1 MAIFTEAMLNFL
13 PEKARSKAIR
23 LDEDFDAAGAAVKAA
38 QSDLEDAWLRR
49 DLAERNAQTS
59 GKHTRTGTV
68 RHPLERLRK
77 LLAEGDAEIDPAFA
91 KIEIEI
97 AERLQPRLDRANA
110 VFQAQG
116 VVQSCGYWIADAMR
130 AGVKLRDA
138 APVKLTAK
146 DHRREVEEARNELSD
161 LTDQLYRVESA
172 PQPLSVIREAIA
184 REIDEIADRGRPRL
198 SFTAREV
205 SPLRLD
211 RALGIVNSERGPRI
225 AETIIWL
232 LRDEAVAKAVTL
244 IGSVEPEGAMSDTE
258 RDAALERLA
267 AEILAAGRREEAA
280 IEAAA
285 EVGMVIF
292 RRSDADPR
300 AVLGIEELT
309 PGWRSRHDV
318 GLDDMARV

>member
-1 MAIFTEAMLNFL
+1 MGIFTQVMLDFL
-13 PEKARSKAIR
+13 PEKARAKAIR

-38 QSDLEDAWLRR
+38 QRDLEDAWLRR
-49 DLAERNAQTS
+49 DLAERNAQAAEKTP
-59 GKHTRTGTV
+59 RTGTV
-68 RHPLERLRK
+68 KHPLDKLRK
-77 LLAEGDAEIDPAFA
+77 MLAEGDAEIDPAFA

-97 AERLQPRLDRANA
+97 GERLQPRLDRANA

-116 VVQSCGYWIADAMR
+116 VVQSCGYWITDAMR
-130 AGVKLRDA
+130 AGVRLRDA
-138 APVKLTAK
+138 APIKLTAK
-146 DHRREVEEARNELSD
+146 DFRREVEDVRNELLGLAD
-161 LTDQLYRVESA
+161 HLYRVETA
-172 PQPLSVIREAIA
+172 PQPLAVVREAIV
-184 REIDEIADRGRPRL
+184 REIDEIANRGRPTL
-198 SFTAREV
+198 SLTAREV

-211 RALGIVNSERGPRI
+211 RALGVVNSERGPRI
-225 AETIIWL
+225 AETLIWL
-232 LRDEAVAKAVTL
+232 LRDEAVSKAMTL
-244 IGSVEPEGAMSDTE
+244 VGDVEPEGALSDAE

-285 EVGMVIF
+285 EAGTVIF